1 MLSVHSRTGFKI
13 YFLLN
18 VFSQYTI
25 LIKNVYIFFCQHLHY
40 IYKYKIYTAP
50 HQKKNLKLL
59 TNIYIY
65 FIPIKLSEE
74 CSVKGGWALVNGPF
88 TGAAKYI

>member
-50 HQKKNLKLL
+50 HQKK
-59 TNIYIY
+59 I
-65 FIPIKLSEE
+65 
-74 CSVKGGWALVNGPF
+74 
-88 TGAAKYI
+88 